1 MTNMVDQ
8 ILAIILIIVLVFLVI
23 STIYLAILGAYDK
36 DMEGYPQ
43 VPYEVFKTSYQLT
56 PEKWKIK
63 YLPVNMWDFKIK
75 DPWREEDGIAVFY
88 NGEQVDIGKIGYIK
102 IRNQFRRKNKQDEK
116 QEKIDVENKRV
127 YKLNKDTI
135 KVLDSISL
143 DLDNVKD
150 KIMKEVSN
158 NE

>member
-1 MTNMVDQ
+1 MGNIADQ
-8 ILAIILIIVLVFLVI
+8 ILMFSLIIFLVFWTVGL
-23 STIYLAILGAYDK
+23 IYCVILGAYDK

-43 VPYEVFKTSYQLT
+43 VPYKVFKVSYRLM
-56 PEKWKIK
+56 PEKWEIK
-63 YLPVNMWDFKIK
+63 YLPVNMWDFKTS
-75 DPWREEDGIAVFY
+75 DPWRREDGIAVFY

-116 QEKIDVENKRV
+116 QEKIDAENERV

-143 DLDNVKD
+143 DLNNVKD